1 MTSPSDYLKKPYA
14 RTVIPVEPKG
24 FHAQIDEFPGCY
36 AQGDT
41 LEEAYANLAK
51 AAESWIEVAIAQ
63 GHEIPEPSS
72 NVTYSGRIVLRL
84 PRSIHRQATEL
95 AKRDDTSLN
104 TFLVSAVAAKV
115 GIEDFYNI
123 FERRFVTAAM
133 PFVTYFATTAAN
145 TKRLSPRWKPEQV
158 AVTTIGA
165 PPNIPALIR
174 R

>member
-1 MTSPSDYLKKPYA
+1 M
-14 RTVIPVEPKG
+14 VIPVEPRG
-24 FHAQIDEFPGCY
+24 FHAQVLEFPGCY

-41 LEEAYANLAK
+41 LEEAYSNLEK
-51 AAESWIEVAIAQ
+51 AAESWIEVALGQ

-72 NVTYSGRIVLRL
+72 STTYSGRIVLRL
-84 PRSIHRQATEL
+84 PRSIHRQAAEL
-95 AKRDDTSLN
+95 AKRNETSLN

-115 GIEDFYNI
+115 GAEDFYNV

-145 TKRLSPRWKPEQV
+145 TQKLSPRWKPEQFS
-158 AVTTIGA
+158 VTTIGA
-165 PPNIPALIR
+165 PPSIPALIR